1 MMVQVRQ
8 PSPMATASQN
18 GYHSSVG
25 GPNNFFKGKVAGKV
39 PKKGDLEHR
48 LKMATSILNE
58 QIDGISDD
66 LMNMDQKD
74 FVKNFISLPAR
85 TKEIVI
91 ETMLEH

>member
-1 MMVQVRQ
+1 M
-8 PSPMATASQN
+8 
-18 GYHSSVG
+18 G

-66 LMNMDQKD
+66 LMNMEQKD

>member
-1 MMVQVRQ
+1 MG
-8 PSPMATASQN
+8 TAGHSSN

-39 PKKGDLEHR
+39 PKKGDIEQR
-48 LKMATSILNE
+48 LRIATSILNE
-58 QIDGISDD
+58 QVDQISDD
-66 LMNMDQKD
+66 LLNVEQKE
-74 FVKNFISLPAR
+74 FVKNFIALPAK